1 MGSSRLRWPKIPTR
15 LEGLAGPITVTL
27 VRRVRVAGVACWGSW
42 QSERRAV
49 ALDCGAP
56 REHQWRTL
64 FHELTHS
71 ALDDS
76 GLGSQLSEAG
86 NEAICEAMAS
96 LHVRLMRERL
106 ASECGMSP

>member
-1 MGSSRLRWPKIPTR
+1 MRWPKIPRR
-15 LEGLAGPITVTL
+15 LEGMAGPITVKL
-27 VRRVRVAGVACWGSW
+27 VRRVRVAGTTCWGSW
-42 QSERRAV
+42 HSEKRSIS
-49 ALDCGAP
+49 LDCGAP

-76 GLGSQLSEAG
+76 GCGAQLSEWG

-96 LHVRLMRERL
+96 LQIRLMRDRL
-106 ASECGMSP
+106 AAEQPDSP